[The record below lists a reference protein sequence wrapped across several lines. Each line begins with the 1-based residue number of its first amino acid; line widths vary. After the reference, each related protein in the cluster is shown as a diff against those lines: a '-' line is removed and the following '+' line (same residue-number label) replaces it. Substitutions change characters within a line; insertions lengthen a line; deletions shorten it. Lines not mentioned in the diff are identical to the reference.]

1 MDKTNSKVKLL
12 KPALL
17 HSQYKA
23 MDCGLKQNSIYLLA
37 VCFVSVCQE
46 HFELLVNNGEME
58 LHAAVAWDGYFCT
71 TWKWFKI
78 HRRCRRPKLTVVFC
92 YIQPPFF
99 VKCSFKPARF
109 ESRTRDHTA
118 AAVAVCRS
126 SLQSMTTLLKPST
139 TAKEMQ
145 DHRKT

>member
-58 LHAAVAWDGYFCT
+58 LHAAVA
-71 TWKWFKI
+71 
-78 HRRCRRPKLTVVFC
+78 
-92 YIQPPFF
+92 
-99 VKCSFKPARF
+99 
-109 ESRTRDHTA
+109 
-118 AAVAVCRS
+118 
-126 SLQSMTTLLKPST
+126 
-139 TAKEMQ
+139 
-145 DHRKT
+145 